1 MGDDTWI
8 LVPVHPTTGKEIKAP
23 KSRQPVRFGM
33 KSPTGKVTMI
43 ETEEPQPFSKEDLA
57 RLRKE
62 LKGADPERFVLY
74 EEYTHMI
81 KRDSKGR
88 KLYRRRFD
96 SRTQEEYIVK
106 DEEGRPIPLKRV
118 KLTGGK
124 LGKEQRP
131 VLFERGK
138 FVRALDIGH
147 RIHTRRE
154 MVDNRL
160 LTVFKA
166 DAEWS
171 DEYFLEGETIRET
184 LKNMTT
190 NISLKDWKLQEIERI
205 NFQIVVKIR
214 GYDPIAVFGSTA
226 VEEEVFNLGQVRD
239 KTIRFGD
246 KSFVLAN
253 FANDVAR
260 AIRYRFADHGL
271 RFTSLVNLYEISKKL
286 TEARQHD
293 LAHTVRNPDV
303 GTLPE
308 PPREMMDGRILKP
321 TRITVPVTKLK
332 AIFPETAS
340 HKDVPAQYAWEDVP
354 GYSRKGRVSFQIRIA
369 GLKRRKVEEEE

>member
-1 MGDDTWI
+1 
-8 LVPVHPTTGKEIKAP
+8 
-23 KSRQPVRFGM
+23 
-33 KSPTGKVTMI
+33 MI
-43 ETEEPQPFSKEDLA
+43 QSEEPQNFSKKDLA
-57 RLRKE
+57 LIRKE
-62 LKGADPERFVLY
+62 LKGSDPEKFVLY
-74 EEYTHMI
+74 EEYTRQI
-81 KRDSKGR
+81 KLDSKGR
-88 KLYRRRFD
+88 KLYRKRFD
-96 SRTQEEYIVK
+96 ARTQEEYYVL
-106 DEEGRPIPLKRV
+106 DEKGKKIPLRRV

-124 LGKEQRP
+124 PKKPQRP
-131 VLFERGK
+131 VLYEKGA

-147 RIHTRRE
+147 REHTRRE

-171 DEYFLEGETIRET
+171 EDYFLEGDTIRET

-205 NFQIVVKIR
+205 NFQVVVKIK
-214 GYDPIAVFGSTA
+214 GYDPIAVFGSSV
-226 VEEEVFNLGQVRD
+226 VEEEVMNLGQVKD
-239 KTIRFGD
+239 KTIKFGD
-246 KSFVLAN
+246 KSFILAN
-253 FANDVAR
+253 FSNDVAR

-271 RFTSLVNLYEISKKL
+271 RFTSLVNLYDISKRL
-286 TEARQHD
+286 AEAKQHD

-308 PPREMMDGRILKP
+308 PERELSDGRILKP

-332 AIFPETAS
+332 PIFPETQS
-340 HKDVPAQYAWEDVP
+340 HKDVPEKYAWEDVP

-369 GLKRRKVEEEE
+369 GLKRRKMEEEE

>member
-1 MGDDTWI
+1 
-8 LVPVHPTTGKEIKAP
+8 
-23 KSRQPVRFGM
+23 
-33 KSPTGKVTMI
+33 MI
-43 ETEEPQPFSKEDLA
+43 ETEEPQPFSKEDLV

-131 VLFERGK
+131 VLFEKGK

-147 RIHTRRE
+147 RVHTRRE

-332 AIFPETAS
+332 PIFPETQS
-340 HKDVPAQYAWEDVP
+340 HKDVPAAYAWEDVP
-354 GYSRKGRVSFQIRIA
+354 GYSRKGRVGFQIRIA
-369 GLKRRKVEEEE
+369 GLKRRKTEDE